1 MYYYFEFHVTVPQS
15 LPPEQFQA
23 LRDEERKVVHALQE
37 AGEIR
42 HLWRVA
48 GQFASMGIFDVTDH
62 DRLHAVI
69 SGLPLFPYMSVR
81 LTPLARHQAARD
93 PTSDA

>member
-1 MYYYFEFHVTVPQS
+1 MQYYFEFHVTVPQGM
-15 LPPEQFQA
+15 PPEQFQM
-23 LRDEERKVVHALQE
+23 LRDDERNMVRALQE
-37 AGEIR
+37 AGEMR

-69 SGLPLFPYMSVR
+69 SALPLFPYMSVR
-81 LTPLARHQAARD
+81 VVPLARHQAALG
-93 PTSDA
+93 